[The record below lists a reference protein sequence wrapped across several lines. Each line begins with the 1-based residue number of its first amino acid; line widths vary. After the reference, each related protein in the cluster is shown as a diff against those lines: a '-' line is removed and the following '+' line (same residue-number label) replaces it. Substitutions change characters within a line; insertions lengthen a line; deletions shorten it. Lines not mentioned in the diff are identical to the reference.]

1 MATEAPDRRPAAAG
15 PPGRPSARASSRAL
29 AANLALSA
37 ASIVIVLGLAEGLC
51 RLFDREPPP
60 RPVASYITVWNDGE
74 FYTVKSA
81 ATGWPPW
88 EDYNRDG
95 MRDREHALGKPP
107 GAWRVMVLGDSVT
120 LGYGLRPEQAFPQV
134 LQDLLDA
141 RGLGAEVFN
150 VAFSGWS
157 TRQERIAYE
166 RIGRKYHPDDVLVA
180 VCLNDI
186 PEIHNN
192 LTRPPAW
199 VRALYARSA
208 LARTLVGARRHEIH
222 DVEELFAQ
230 PESPTVRDA
239 FARFAAEL
247 RALRAEVTG
256 DGARFGVV
264 VFPFRLQVAP
274 GARAPVVQA
283 RIAALCAAEHIPVL
297 DLLSSLRALGD
308 DGFLDYDHL
317 SAAGA
322 RLVAEVLAES
332 PLLDAAGRETVAVAP
347 AAGGAAGGV
356 PAAQWI
362 ARLRAADAATRIAA
376 ARALGT
382 TSAEAATAVPALT
395 RALGDAD
402 PSVRA
407 AVAWALGGYGPAAAP
422 AIPALT
428 DALRDMQPSLRAG
441 AAHTLGATGAAARNA
456 APALVPLLA
465 DPAEE
470 VRWRAEDALV
480 SIGPDPRTCL
490 PLLIPLVAERSGP
503 GRGPAAAVIGRMG
516 PSAAAAVPVLTA
528 ALEDARADVRWKA
541 AWALGQIGA
550 EARGAVPALIAMARD
565 PEVGWHALD
574 ALGAIGP
581 EARAAVPMLIASLGD
596 ASSNVR
602 WRATLALGHI
612 GPDGREAAALLA
624 RLLRDPADNVRLA
637 AAHALGRVDPPL
649 EAAARALAQAL
660 RGDADSRVR
669 AAAAVSL
676 ARLPGGVERTLD
688 ALLAAARDPDPLV
701 RADAVRALARA
712 TPTPAVSAVLGQAL
726 QDGDAGVRAEA
737 ARAARGHRTR

>member
-1 MATEAPDRRPAAAG
+1 
-15 PPGRPSARASSRAL
+15 
-29 AANLALSA
+29 
-37 ASIVIVLGLAEGLC
+37 
-51 RLFDREPPP
+51 
-60 RPVASYITVWNDGE
+60 
-74 FYTVKSA
+74 
-81 ATGWPPW
+81 
-88 EDYNRDG
+88 
-95 MRDREHALGKPP
+95 
-107 GAWRVMVLGDSVT
+107 MVLGDSVT
-120 LGYGLRPEQAFPQV
+120 LGYGLRPEEAFPQV

-208 LARTLVGARRHEIH
+208 LARRLVGARHREIH
-222 DVEELFAQ
+222 DVEELFSQ

-247 RALRAEVTG
+247 RALRAEVIG

-264 VFPFRLQVAP
+264 VFPFRLQVEP
-274 GARAPVVQA
+274 GAPAPVVQA

-297 DLLSSLRALGD
+297 DLMSPLRLLGD
-308 DGFLDYDHL
+308 AAFLDYDHL

-322 RLVAEVLAES
+322 RRVAEVLAQS

-347 AAGGAAGGV
+347 APSGGSGGL

-362 ARLRAADAATRIAA
+362 ARLRDGDPATRIAA

-382 TSAEAATAVPALT
+382 TSAEAGTAVPALT
-395 RALGDAD
+395 RALGDGDAA
-402 PSVRA
+402 VRA
-407 AVAWALGGYGPAAAP
+407 AAAWALGAYGPAAAP
-422 AIPALT
+422 ATPALV
-428 DALRDMQPSLRAG
+428 DALRDTQPSLRAG
-441 AAHTLGATGAAARNA
+441 AAHALGATGEAARPAAA
-456 APALVPLLA
+456 ALVPLLA

-490 PLLIPLVAERSGP
+490 PLLIPLVAERSGT
-503 GRGPAAAVIGRMG
+503 GRGPAAAVIGRLG
-516 PSAAAAVPVLTA
+516 PSAAAAVPVLSA
-528 ALEDARADVRWKA
+528 ALDDARADVRWKA
-541 AWALGQIGA
+541 AWALGQVGA
-550 EARGAVPALIAMARD
+550 EARGAIPALIALARD

-581 EARAAVPMLIASLGD
+581 EARTAVPMLTASLGD
-596 ASSNVR
+596 ASGNVR
-602 WRATLALGHI
+602 WRAALALGRI
-612 GPDGREAAALLA
+612 GPDGRGAAVPLA

-637 AAHALGRVDPPL
+637 AAHALGRIDPPL
-649 EAAARALAQAL
+649 AAAAPALAGAL

-676 ARLPGGVERTLD
+676 ARLPGGIERALD
-688 ALLAAARDPDPLV
+688 ALLAAAHDPDPLV
-701 RADAVRALARA
+701 RTNTVRALAHA
-712 TPTPAVSAVLGQAL
+712 PPTAAVSAVLVQAL
-726 QDGDAGVRAEA
+726 QDRDAGVRAEA
-737 ARAARGHRTR
+737 ARATRGRRAR